1 MRRAALIIF
10 VLAIAAALPASA
22 QPPVY
27 NLPVKAKLTDCHVGA
42 QPADR
47 FAVFVGQMPALQGT
61 KRMWMRFDLLQRTP
75 GQAEY
80 EPVRLPAWGVWQR
93 SQPGRTAF
101 IYTRKVQSLR
111 APGAY
116 RARVR
121 FRWYDASGRLQR
133 GTQRTT
139 RTCRQPDPRPDLTA
153 GALTAAPGLG
163 ADTATYLLDVR
174 NTGRG
179 PAAPFDVVLAIAG
192 MPQPAL
198 RVTDLAPGE
207 DQLLSIPGP
216 RCAPGSTV
224 RFVLDAGSA
233 VAESDEAD
241 DVVDRPCPVSGSG

>member
-1 MRRAALIIF
+1 MRR
-10 VLAIAAALPASA
+10 LATIACLTAPLAAAAPAPAAQERPPLAARLMSCTTGPTPASRTA
-22 QPPVY
+22 TFT
-27 NLPVKAKLTDCHVGA
+27 A
-42 QPADR
+42 R
-47 FAVFVGQMPALQGT
+47 MPAAAGT
-61 KRMWMRFDLLQRTP
+61 QRMWMRFDLLQRTP

-80 EPVRLPAWGVWQR
+80 EVVRLPAWGVWQR

-101 IYTRKVQSLR
+101 IYTKTVQRLR

-121 FRWYDASGRLQR
+121 FRWYDANGRLQR
-133 GTQRTT
+133 RAQRTT
-139 RTCRQPDPRPDLTA
+139 RTCREPDPRPDLTA

-163 ADTATYLLDVR
+163 ADTATYLLDMR
-174 NTGRG
+174 NSGRG
-179 PAAPFDVVLAIAG
+179 AAQPFDVVLAVAG

-198 RVTDLAPGE
+198 RVPGLAPGE

-224 RFVLDAGSA
+224 RFVLDAGGV

-241 DVVDRPCPVSGSG
+241 DVVDRPCPVPG